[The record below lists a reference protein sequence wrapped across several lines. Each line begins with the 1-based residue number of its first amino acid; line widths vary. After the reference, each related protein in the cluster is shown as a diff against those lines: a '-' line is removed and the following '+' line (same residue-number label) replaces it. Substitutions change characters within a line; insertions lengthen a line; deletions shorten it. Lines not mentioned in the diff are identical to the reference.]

1 MNSNQC
7 NIEDL
12 PEILKELKTKALA
25 NLGSRQN
32 RKTPFNKL
40 KRNLEGL
47 FIQMKNVSIFISTQ
61 AGDFT
66 ENNLT
71 YNFPQLI
78 VKLQLESCKTR
89 TKFRGVLTK
98 LKGKAVKL
106 LSLINSKYRAI
117 HGIISMDD
125 FEKGIFPWDVNS
137 EDDSENESS
146 TCKFFIFFC
155 TSGTQC
161 YLIVL
166 GKQCH
171 LVRSMNSL
179 MLGCYC
185 KEPRRRSRSAKW
197 R

>member
-1 MNSNQC
+1 MASKCVAVYNEKLTSLLNSNQC

-66 ENNLT
+66 ENILT

-146 TCKFFIFFC
+146 TCKFFIFF
-155 TSGTQC
+155 
-161 YLIVL
+161 L
-166 GKQCH
+166 H
-171 LVRSMNSL
+171 
-179 MLGCYC
+179 
-185 KEPRRRSRSAKW
+185 
-197 R
+197 